1 MMKLYKLFILSA
13 SVFLLS
19 ALSGCSKEEDAFT
32 TLPEGGLPEQ
42 VKSKSDY
49 ETSSHSQSHFG
60 QLYIYRHC

>member
-32 TLPEGGLPEQ
+32 TLPEG
-42 VKSKSDY
+42 
-49 ETSSHSQSHFG
+49 
-60 QLYIYRHC
+60 